1 MTESPLDTYIKSPP
15 PADERSHF
23 NYLEEQLT
31 KLENVSKKHVVRI
44 GDNNESAKALVLQ
57 ESEARVFGDEAQA
70 TYTETVAAQ
79 TLASATALV
88 NTETTARTTADSAL
102 ASSITT
108 LNSTVGTLSSSI
120 TSEAST
126 RATADTALG
135 TRIDNLVLTNGSSAA
150 VIIDEEAS
158 ARIAADYSL
167 GVRIDSLTTTVNSN
181 TAAISTEQTARSTR
195 DDALAKQLFTMSSGS
210 SRIYVATS
218 APSST
223 GRQAGDVWF
232 DSSTA
237 NSYNPYV
244 WARSTPVATT
254 GSYDWRDNSDGSFTN
269 LVGNYAVYTQA
280 ISTLNTATTSQAS
293 SITALQTTVGNS
305 SSGIIRDLNAVTA
318 TVGDSTSGLVHDLNV
333 LSTTVTNSNASLSA
347 SISSEATARASG
359 DTALGS
365 RIDTVSAT
373 VNGHT
378 ASIGTLQTVQANTS
392 GALSAQWALVGSLGG
407 PSNNIVSITGV
418 RLADGTTLPYQVNFS
433 NSNVTI
439 DGNLVVSGTITKGKL
454 GIDYVSDVSTNL
466 GTLTAGKLQSPD
478 GLFIIDLTGRTITI
492 SDNS

>member
-1 MTESPLDTYIKSPP
+1 
-15 PADERSHF
+15 
-23 NYLEEQLT
+23 
-31 KLENVSKKHVVRI
+31 
-44 GDNNESAKALVLQ
+44 
-57 ESEARVFGDEAQA
+57 
-70 TYTETVAAQ
+70 
-79 TLASATALV
+79 
-88 NTETTARTTADSAL
+88 
-102 ASSITT
+102 
-108 LNSTVGTLSSSI
+108 
-120 TSEAST
+120 
-126 RATADTALG
+126 
-135 TRIDNLVLTNGSSAA
+135 VLTNGSSAA
-150 VIIDEEAS
+150 VIIDEEAT
-158 ARIAADYSL
+158 ARIAADYAL
-167 GVRIDSLTTTVNSN
+167 GVRIDNLTTTVSGN
-181 TAAISTEQTARSTR
+181 TSSISTEQTTRATR

-210 SRIYVATS
+210 SRIYVAAT
-218 APSST
+218 APTST
-223 GRQAGDVWF
+223 GRQPGDVWF

-237 NSYNPYV
+237 NSYKPYV

-254 GSYDWRDNSDGSFTN
+254 GTYDWRDNSDGSFTN

-318 TVGDSTSGLVHDLNV
+318 TVGDSTSGLVRDLNV

-439 DGNLVVSGTITKGKL
+439 DGNLVVSGSINGSKISNGAISSSLIASGAVGSSQIATGGVTTGNIAANSISYTG
-454 GIDYVSDVSTNL
+454 GSTSTSGTATVNLVGVPGSIVCIL
-466 GTLTAGKLQSPD
+466 GTFDGAGAQSGNGTLEILVNGTVVNSVPIY
-478 GLFIIDLTGRTITI
+478 GLSGNTPRFLGNYYVGNYGDNYVYYGMPMWAFDSTGTLLNRTSQFNYVVPAGVTTLEITCRAKNSGGAIIGPTNVLAWELMR
-492 SDNS
+492 